1 LGLLGWDSLTGEPL
15 DPIGVGLVLVA
26 GACWV
31 AYILASK
38 KAGSLFSGQDGLAV
52 ALAIGGIALLPIG
65 GQGAVVLVS
74 DSHLLLLAFGTG
86 LLASLIPY
94 SLEITALRSLN
105 PNVFSILVALEPVF
119 AAFFGWLLLSQ
130 NLSPLKLLA
139 IALVIMASVLQT
151 MVPAR
156 GTKPK
161 LRRVPWKARRRS
173 RAKVG

>member
-1 LGLLGWDSLTGEPL
+1 M
-15 DPIGVGLVLVA
+15 LVA
-26 GACWV
+26 GACWA

-38 KAGSLFSGQDGLAV
+38 KAG
-52 ALAIGGIALLPIG
+52 
-65 GQGAVVLVS
+65 
-74 DSHLLLLAFGTG
+74 
-86 LLASLIPY
+86 
-94 SLEITALRSLN
+94 SLN

-130 NLSPLKLLA
+130 NVSPLKLLA

-156 GTKPK
+156 GTKRK
-161 LRRVPWKARRRS
+161 LRRVPWKAHRRS

>member
-1 LGLLGWDSLTGEPL
+1 M
-15 DPIGVGLVLVA
+15 LVA
-26 GACWV
+26 GACWA

-38 KAGSLFSGQDGLAV
+38 KAG
-52 ALAIGGIALLPIG
+52 
-65 GQGAVVLVS
+65 
-74 DSHLLLLAFGTG
+74 
-86 LLASLIPY
+86 
-94 SLEITALRSLN
+94 SLN

-151 MVPAR
+151 MVPDH
-156 GTKPK
+156 GTKRK
-161 LRRVPWKARRRS
+161 LRRVPWKAHRRS

>member
-1 LGLLGWDSLTGEPL
+1 MR
-15 DPIGVGLVLVA
+15 
-26 GACWV
+26 
-31 AYILASK
+31 
-38 KAGSLFSGQDGLAV
+38 
-52 ALAIGGIALLPIG
+52 
-65 GQGAVVLVS
+65 VS

-94 SLEITALRSLN
+94 YLEITALRSLN

-119 AAFFGWLLLSQ
+119 ATFFGGLLSQ

-139 IALVIMASVLQT
+139 IAPVIMASVLQT

-156 GTKPK
+156 GTKRK
-161 LRRVPWKARRRS
+161 LRRVPWKAHRRS